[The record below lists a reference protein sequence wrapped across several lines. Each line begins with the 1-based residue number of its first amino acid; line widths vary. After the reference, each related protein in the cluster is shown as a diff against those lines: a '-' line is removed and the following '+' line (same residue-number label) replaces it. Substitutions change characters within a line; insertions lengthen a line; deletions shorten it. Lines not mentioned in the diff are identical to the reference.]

1 MNYMIKLGKEV
12 DIMLVKYHRQLKDLL
27 FCLILALGGL
37 LLVSK
42 CSPLYPLQDWV
53 DTNCFLT
60 MGRGMLH
67 GLVPYQDLFE
77 QKGPLLY
84 FYHFLASIISETSF
98 IGVFI
103 LEVLSFTLFLYYLKK
118 ILAYFIQDKSKCLI
132 LTIIGTVIILTM
144 RSFHFGDS
152 AEEFCLPFI
161 TIQFYHLI
169 KLLKEKYLSKKDLL
183 IDGFLAGCTFM
194 IKYTLLG
201 FFIGYGIVLTI
212 TYLSKKDKKEL
223 LTSYLYLFLGGITS
237 LIPWLIYFLVTN
249 ALKDFIH
256 VYFVL
261 NITKYSSTG
270 GGIFKKIYH
279 IISTCFYNL
288 TKHPLYA
295 LVTILGLISF
305 FIKRRNDTLK
315 LKEKFLL
322 FIPVL
327 TTITFVYIGK
337 SFKYYFFILAL
348 FIVFGLLFLNQYLLK
363 RKKYGYPFILTCFIA
378 MFPLI
383 FLLSKNTKDMFYPK
397 EYYAQV
403 VFANKIKE
411 SGVKHPTILN
421 YGFLDGGFYFSTNT
435 LPNTYY
441 FQQNNFDYESFPD
454 NKDAQDNYVKSSR
467 CDFIIL
473 RLKDE
478 PFTYLDPIFKNY
490 KVIAIHTQ
498 KTENFQATYILL
510 EHQKHLL

>member
-1 MNYMIKLGKEV
+1 MIEYDKEV
-12 DIMLVKYHRQLKDLL
+12 DFMLAKYCKQIKDILL
-27 FCLILALGGL
+27 CLLLAFGGL
-37 LLVSK
+37 LIVSK
-42 CSPLYPLQDWV
+42 CSLLYPLQDWV
-53 DTNCFLT
+53 DTNCFFT
-60 MGRGMLH
+60 MGRGMFH

-84 FYHFLASIISETSF
+84 FYHLIAVAISETSF
-98 IGVFI
+98 LGVFI
-103 LEVLSFTLFLYYLKK
+103 LEVLSYTLFLYYLKK
-118 ILAYFIQDKSKCLI
+118 ILAYFITDHSKCVI
-132 LTIIGTVIILTM
+132 LTMLAVLFTLTM

-169 KLLKEKYLSKKDLL
+169 KLVKTKKLRKKELFV
-183 IDGFLAGCTFM
+183 DGFLAGCTFM

-201 FFIGYGIVLTI
+201 FFIGYGITLTI
-212 TYLSKKDKKEL
+212 TYFMKKEKKEIL
-223 LTSYLYLFLGGITS
+223 SAYLYLFLGGI
-237 LIPWLIYFLVTN
+237 LAICPWLIYFIITKG
-249 ALKDFIH
+249 LKDFIH

-261 NITKYSSTG
+261 NITKYSSPFG
-270 GGIFKKIYH
+270 GLFKKIYH

-295 LVTILGLISF
+295 LITLPGIINF
-305 FIKRRNDTLK
+305 FIKRKSDFLK
-315 LKEKFLL
+315 LDEKCLL
-322 FIPVL
+322 FIPLL

-363 RKKYGYPFILTCFIA
+363 KKSYSKLVIITCFISL
-378 MFPLI
+378 FPLI

-397 EYYAQV
+397 DYYAQV

-411 SGVKHPTILN
+411 SGVDNPTLLN
-421 YGFLDGGFYFSTNT
+421 YGFLDGGFYFTTNT

-441 FQQNNFDYESFPD
+441 FQQNNFDYEIFPD

-478 PFTYLDPIFKNY
+478 TFTYLDPLFKNY
-490 KVIAIHTQ
+490 QVIAIHEQ

-510 EHQKHLL
+510 EHKKHLS